1 MGEVVKIA
9 LRVVTSGIQDAVG
22 PEGYPSQICKGPP
35 HNFSFMCL
43 NYSGVFTSD
52 YPQFPKKEAGGCCE
66 AEEVSKTRL

>member
-22 PEGYPSQICKGPP
+22 PEGYPSQVCKGPP
-35 HNFSFMCL
+35 HNFSFMYL